1 MHRVG
6 CRGAEIRDAW
16 HRHEIMVHERI
27 NCHCPA
33 PSSKDV
39 IELDFIHGT
48 TPKHEFPSL
57 FTQNIDTIMRVNNNL
72 GRGSLLQEVMQDELL
87 QSGDEN
93 DDGNSLNC
101 HTGAEMRQRWKA
113 AEVQTRC
120 RYGGAGVC
128 IGARA
133 SKVQV

>member
-1 MHRVG
+1 
-6 CRGAEIRDAW
+6 
-16 HRHEIMVHERI
+16 
-27 NCHCPA
+27 
-33 PSSKDV
+33 
-39 IELDFIHGT
+39 
-48 TPKHEFPSL
+48 
-57 FTQNIDTIMRVNNNL
+57 
-72 GRGSLLQEVMQDELL
+72 MQDELL

-101 HTGAEMRQRWKA
+101 HTGAETMRQRWKA
-113 AEVQTRC
+113 AEVQRC